1 MKDFAELYAALDETT
16 RTNEKVEA
24 LTRYFAA
31 APPADAAWAADLAAT
46 ARR

>member
-24 LTRYFAA
+24 LTRYFAQRH
-31 APPADAAWAADLAAT
+31 
-46 ARR
+46 ARPTRPGRSTS